1 MIDFKKKMEELEKQT
16 IQETDREEVLSE
28 LPQQK
33 RRKKISTY
41 VIAAIVLSLVF
52 SGKVIM
58 SSQSTADWLSDKGFF
73 GKLKHLVPGSD
84 KNLAGEEDD
93 RINILLLGMGG
104 EGHDGA
110 YLADTII
117 IASLKPSTKQVS
129 MVSIPR
135 DLTVPMGDGSWRKVN
150 HINALAEAK
159 EAKSGGP
166 ETMKSL
172 SNILELPIHYY
183 IRVDFQGFMNIIDEI
198 GGIEVN
204 VENTLDDY
212 SYPILGQEDNP
223 NYYARFEHLHI
234 DEGWQKMSGSLALKY
249 ARSRHAYGIEG
260 SDFARAKRQ
269 QLVITAVKDKLLS
282 RQTLLNPMTIS
293 KLIGELDRSVAT
305 DLEVWEMLK
314 LWNTFKD
321 TQKDQIINKVLSD
334 APDGLLVSSVG
345 DGGAYILV
353 PASGNFSK
361 IKQLFQDIFGNEQP
375 TTSETINDT
384 RKTNTTSNIKEVA
397 QISTPASI
405 SIKNGT
411 WITGLASRFSTKL
424 SAIGFS
430 VLETGN
436 APERDYAAETL
447 VFDLTYGNNNSALEA
462 IKKNSGAKQS
472 FEFPA
477 WIKEYQEKPEA
488 ANFVLILGT
497 DADKAE

>member
-16 IQETDREEVLSE
+16 LQEVDREEILRE
-28 LPQQK
+28 LPPK
-33 RRKKISTY
+33 KRKKISTY
-41 VIAAIVLSLVF
+41 VIAAIVIGLVF

-58 SSQSTADWLSDKGFF
+58 SSQGTAEWLSDKGFF
-73 GKLKHLVPGSD
+73 GKLKHLVPGNE
-84 KNLAGEEDD
+84 KMIAGEEED

-117 IASLKPSTKQVS
+117 VASLKPSTKQVS

-159 EAKSGGP
+159 EPGSGGP
-166 ETMKSL
+166 ETMKAL
-172 SNILELPIHYY
+172 GDILGLPIHYY
-183 IRVDFQGFMNIIDEI
+183 IRVDFQGFINIIDEI
-198 GGIEVN
+198 GGIEVD

-234 DEGWQKMSGSLALKY
+234 DKGLQKMSGSLALKY

-260 SDFARAKRQ
+260 SDFARARRQ
-269 QLVITAVKDKLLS
+269 QLVIAAVKDKLLS

-314 LWNTFKD
+314 LWNVFKD
-321 TQKDQIINKVLSD
+321 IQKDQIISRVLSD

-353 PASGNFSK
+353 PTTGNFAK
-361 IKQLFQDIFGNEQP
+361 IKQMLQDIFISSQPEETKVINETRKNNTDDNVKELEKISSP
-375 TTSETINDT
+375 ATIN
-384 RKTNTTSNIKEVA
+384 
-397 QISTPASI
+397 
-405 SIKNGT
+405 IKNGT
-411 WITGLASRFSTKL
+411 WITGLASRFSDKL
-424 SAIGFS
+424 SPLGFT
-430 VLETGN
+430 VAETGN
-436 APERDYAAETL
+436 APERNYEKTL

-462 IKKNSGAKQS
+462 IKENSGATQS
-472 FEFPA
+472 FEFPV
-477 WIKEYQEKPEA
+477 WIKEYQEQPEA
-488 ANFVLILGT
+488 ADFVLILGT

>member
-1 MIDFKKKMEELEKQT
+1 MEELEKQT
-16 IQETDREEVLSE
+16 IQETDRGEILNES
-28 LPQQK
+28 PQK
-33 RRKKISTY
+33 KKRKKISTY
-41 VIAAIVLSLVF
+41 VIAAIVVSLVF

-58 SSQSTADWLSDKGFF
+58 SSQGTADWLSDRGFF
-73 GKLKHLVPGSD
+73 GKLKHLVPGND
-84 KNLAGEEDD
+84 KFLAGEEED

-135 DLTVPMGDGSWRKVN
+135 DLTVPMGDGSWRKAN

-159 EAKSGGP
+159 EAGSGGP
-166 ETMKSL
+166 ETMSAL
-172 SNILELPIHYY
+172 GNILELPIHYY

-198 GGIEVN
+198 GGIDVD

-212 SYPILGQEDNP
+212 AYPIMGQEDNP

-234 DEGWQKMSGSLALKY
+234 DKGLQKMNGALALKY

-260 SDFARAKRQ
+260 SDFARARRQ

-305 DLEVWEMLK
+305 DLEVWELLK
-314 LWNTFKD
+314 LWNSFKD
-321 TQKDQIINKVLSD
+321 IQKDQIISKVLSD

-361 IKQLFQDIFGNEQP
+361 IKQLFQDIFLTEQP
-375 TTSETINDT
+375 ALLESVNDSK
-384 RKTNTTSNIKEVA
+384 KTNTENSVKTLEK
-397 QISTPASI
+397 ISSPADI

-411 WITGLASRFSTKL
+411 WITGLASRFSEKL
-424 SAIGFS
+424 SPLGFT
-430 VLETGN
+430 VVETGN
-436 APERDYAAETL
+436 APERNYEETL
-447 VFDLTYGNNNSALEA
+447 VFDLTYGNNNGALET
-462 IKKNSGAKQS
+462 IKKISGAKQS

-477 WIKEYQEKPEA
+477 WIKEYQAAPEA
-488 ANFVLILGT
+488 ADFVLILGT
-497 DADKAE
+497 NADKAE

>member
-28 LPQQK
+28 SPQK
-33 RRKKISTY
+33 KKRKKISIY
-41 VIAAIVLSLVF
+41 VIAAIVIGLVF
-52 SGKVIM
+52 SGKIIM
-58 SSQSTADWLSDKGFF
+58 SSQGTAEWLSDNGFF
-73 GKLKHLVPGSD
+73 GKIKHLVPGSD
-84 KNLAGEEDD
+84 KVLAGEEYD

-110 YLADTII
+110 YLSDTII

-135 DLTVPMGDGSWRKVN
+135 DLTVPIGDGSWRKVN

-159 EAKSGGP
+159 KEGSGGP
-166 ETMKSL
+166 ETMKAL
-172 SNILELPIHYY
+172 GDILELPIHYY
-183 IRVDFQGFMNIIDEI
+183 IRVDFQGFINIIDEI
-198 GGIEVN
+198 GGIDVY

-212 SYPILGQEDNP
+212 TYPILGEEENP
-223 NYYARFEHLHI
+223 NYYARFEHLHL
-234 DEGWQKMSGSLALKY
+234 DEGWQKMNGSLALKY

-260 SDFARAKRQ
+260 SDFARARRQ

-305 DLEVWEMLK
+305 DLEIWEMLK
-314 LWNTFKD
+314 LWNYFKD

-361 IKQLFQDIFGNEQP
+361 IKQLFQDIFGSEQSA
-375 TTSETINDT
+375 TIETIKDT
-384 RKTNTTSNIKEVA
+384 RKTNTTNTIKRIEK
-397 QISTPASI
+397 ISTPANI

-411 WITGLASRFSTKL
+411 WITGLASRYSEKL
-424 SAIGFS
+424 SPLGFE
-430 VLETGN
+430 VIETGN
-436 APERDYAAETL
+436 APERNNEKTL

-462 IKKNSGAKQS
+462 IKNNSGATQS

-477 WIKEYQEKPEA
+477 WIKEYQEQPGA
-488 ANFVLILGT
+488 ADFVLILGT
-497 DADKAE
+497 DADTAE